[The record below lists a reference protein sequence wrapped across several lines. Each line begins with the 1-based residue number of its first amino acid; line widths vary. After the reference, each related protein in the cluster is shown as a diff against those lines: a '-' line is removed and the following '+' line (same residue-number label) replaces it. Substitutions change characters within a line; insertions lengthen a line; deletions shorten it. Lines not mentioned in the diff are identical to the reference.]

1 MYHGHVQSIQSRY
14 AFRHTYMFYQHA
26 YIIFYCKH
34 ILRRRYAIRHT
45 YMFYQLVYQHVLQS
59 ITSPQHAYIIFY
71 CKILCTRDNKKV
83 RHSAYLYVL
92 LACIAVYHVP
102 SFFFSYRLQRL
113 VCYQAQQL
121 FEGQGEE
128 GVGDRERGEQRVRKI
143 HLPTRQ

>member
-1 MYHGHVQSIQSRY
+1 MYQGQHVQSIQRRY
-14 AFRHTYMFYQHA
+14 AVRHTYMFYQHV

-34 ILRRRYAIRHT
+34 ILRRRYDIRHT
-45 YMFYQLVYQHVLQS
+45 YVFYQLVYQHVLQS

-102 SFFFSYRLQRL
+102 SFFFLTGSNGSFAIRLSSCL
-113 VCYQAQQL
+113 K
-121 FEGQGEE
+121 G
-128 GVGDRERGEQRVRKI
+128 RVRKVQGI
-143 HLPTRQ
+143 GSEGSNG